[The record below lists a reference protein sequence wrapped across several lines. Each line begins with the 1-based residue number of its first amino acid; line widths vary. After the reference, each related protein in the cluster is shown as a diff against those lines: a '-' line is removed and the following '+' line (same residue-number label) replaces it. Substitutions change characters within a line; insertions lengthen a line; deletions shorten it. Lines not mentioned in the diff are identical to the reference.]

1 MFKIKRIYTFI
12 LQTFLPVFCMT
23 FFICLFIVLMQFLW
37 QHVDKF
43 VGKGLEISLIAELF
57 FYAALSLC
65 PMALPLAVLLAS
77 LMTFGNL
84 GESLELT
91 AMKASGI
98 SLIKIMRPL
107 MIFIFL
113 LAIGAFYFQDEV
125 LPRANTKMGSIL
137 FGIKNKSPE
146 LEIPEGVFYKE
157 IQDYNLYVG
166 HKDFKTGM
174 LYDVLIY
181 IFDGANIENSTVT
194 VADSG
199 RIQMASDGE
208 HLKLTLWAGSQ
219 LGTFHEEGSV
229 PRGGQVEAERK
240 YRREAFSC
248 KEVYIPYKNDFE
260 RADESLITS
269 RHVGKNLHELRLSVD
284 SLDERIALA
293 DQEYGDRL
301 VHDTYFRSITSQSRR
316 DSTFLAETPSPT
328 ATHASIP
335 NIDSIYTSLRPEQ
348 TRRMMKRASDNVE
361 SVFQRF
367 DARREYQAY
376 EKKNRSRHE
385 IEIHKK
391 FTLSMAC
398 IIFFFIG
405 APLGAIIRRGG
416 LSVPIIVSV
425 LFFIIYF
432 LIDNTGRKLAENDE
446 WAPWAGVWL
455 SSYVLAP
462 IGIFLTWRAINDST
476 LFDWDSYRIYFRRHL
491 NAVRGWWREHVKHHH
506 KPTTEATD

>member
-1 MFKIKRIYTFI
+1 
-12 LQTFLPVFCMT
+12 MT

-37 QHVDKF
+37 MHVDKF
-43 VGKGLEISLIAELF
+43 VGKGLGIGLIAELF

-91 AMKASGI
+91 AMKSSGI
-98 SLIKIMRPL
+98 SLFKIMRPL

-125 LPRANTKMGSIL
+125 LPRANTKMGTIL
-137 FGIKNKSPE
+137 YGIKNKSPE

-181 IFDGANIENSTVT
+181 IFDGADIEAATVT

-199 RIQMASDGE
+199 RIQMGADGE
-208 HLKLTLWAGSQ
+208 HLKLTLWSGSQ
-219 LGTFHEEGSV
+219 LGTFTDNTTSRTSNT
-229 PRGGQVEAERK
+229 PK
-240 YRREAFSC
+240 YRREGFSC

-284 SLDERIALA
+284 SLDRRIAVA
-293 DQEYGDRL
+293 DSDYCDRL
-301 VHDTYFRSITSQSRR
+301 VYETYFRAISTPTRR
-316 DSTFLAETPSPT
+316 DSAFLEATAKAVRTAEASTPDL
-328 ATHASIP
+328 
-335 NIDSIYTSLRPEQ
+335 DSIYASLRPEQ
-348 TRRMMKRASDNVE
+348 ELRVLDRATSNVE

-367 DARREYQAY
+367 DTRREYQAY

-391 FTLSMAC
+391 FTLSIAC

-405 APLGAIIRRGG
+405 APLGAIIRKGG

-425 LFFIIYF
+425 LFFIIYY

-476 LFDWDSYRIYFRRHL
+476 LFDWDSYRIYFRH
-491 NAVRGWWREHVKHHH
+491 AKKKVQAWWKSRK
-506 KPTTEATD
+506 KQK